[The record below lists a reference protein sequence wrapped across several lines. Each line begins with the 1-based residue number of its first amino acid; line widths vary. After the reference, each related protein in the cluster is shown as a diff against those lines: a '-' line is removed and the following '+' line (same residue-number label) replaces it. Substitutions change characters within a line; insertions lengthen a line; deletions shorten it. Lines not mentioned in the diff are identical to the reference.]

1 MCFSV
6 SFLHERF
13 FYEAIRYAQHSTAQH
28 STAQHSTAQH
38 STAFRLKPLA
48 IALCGALSLGVA
60 QAQETFTYNGTT
72 PALQEIDGV
81 SNSLAPANLNSFTGN
96 RITINYDP
104 AAGLTNIGGDAMGA
118 FNDANNALSGN
129 HITMTNGQVG
139 GDILGAYNSDSGNVT
154 SNTATVSGGEIRGV
168 YGGYSDSGNA
178 ERNTATVSGGTMGGS
193 VYGSYTY
200 SGNAERNTATVSSG
214 TVDGSVYGGYT
225 YTGNATGNTAT
236 VSGGTVSGHVYGGY
250 TYSGSATG
258 NTVSIS
264 GAPVFNA
271 DPATGTWLFGGRRGS
286 IAAGDIRTGNT
297 LQMRTTGVTV
307 NNIANFQNLHF
318 YLPNTI
324 AAGDTM
330 LTLTSTSGADISS
343 PAGQPSTKI
352 GVALAVGAKP
362 ALVVGDSITLIQA
375 DGGLTADANLAN
387 NTNGMAAINPSL
399 RYDFNLSANTND
411 LIATLSGIK
420 LNPQTK
426 SYSEGRLGGL
436 AFVNQGADMASGT
449 GMERATAAAQAG
461 SNAFGAISGGSSR
474 YESGSHVDVKGFSL
488 IAGAATNLP
497 NSAGKLMLGGFFEA
511 GWGNYDSFNSFVDV
525 ADVNGKGDNR
535 YYGAGVLAKQSF
547 GDKFYAEGSVRAGKL
562 ENDFSGVLANTAV
575 SYKMDKA
582 YYGAHLGAGYVL
594 PLGTGELD
602 MYGKYLWT
610 RQKGGNVVI
619 AGDAFTFKDIN
630 SQRTRLGA
638 RYSYPL
644 NTSTTLKLGAAWEYE
659 FDAKAKASVHGMDV
673 TAPEIKGSTAVLDAG
688 IKLSPA
694 SNKNLSFE
702 AGIQGYAGK
711 RKGVTGNVAV
721 KYAF

>member
-1 MCFSV
+1 MCSFV

-28 STAQHSTAQH
+28 STAQHSTA
-38 STAFRLKPLA
+38 FRLSPLA
-48 IALCGALSLGVA
+48 LALCGALSWGGMA

-72 PALQEIDGV
+72 PALQTIDTID
-81 SNSLAPANLNSFTGN
+81 NSLAPADLNSRTGN
-96 RITINYDP
+96 TITINYDP
-104 AAGLTNIGGDAMGA
+104 ANASLTKIDGLAVGAFADDAGTVSTNTLKLTNGHVDRFVYGGRSILGLATE
-118 FNDANNALSGN
+118 N
-129 HITMTNGQVG
+129 HAIIEGGTVG
-139 GDILGAYNSDSGNVT
+139 GNVFGGW
-154 SNTATVSGGEIRGV
+154 SKLAASKNTATVKGSALVAYNVHGGW
-168 YGGYSDSGNA
+168 SQN
-178 ERNTATVSGGTMGGS
+178 NQATE
-193 VYGSYTY
+193 
-200 SGNAERNTATVSSG
+200 NHAIIE
-214 TVDGSVYGGYT
+214 
-225 YTGNATGNTAT
+225 
-236 VSGGTVSGHVYGGY
+236 GGTVHGSVFGGV
-250 TYSGSATG
+250 GATG
-258 NTVSIS
+258 ATHNTVSIS
-264 GAPVFNA
+264 GAPVFNTNA
-271 DPATGTWLFGGRRGS
+271 YNGTGLYGGDG
-286 IAAGDIRTGNT
+286 GGNVRTGNT
-297 LQMRTTGVTV
+297 LQMRTKGVTV
-307 NNIANFQNLHF
+307 HSIENFEYLHF
-318 YLPNTI
+318 YLPASITN
-324 AAGDTM
+324 GDTV
-330 LTLTSTSGADISS
+330 LTLTNAGGFWSATAGADITGSKVGVAVQNGAS
-343 PAGQPSTKI
+343 PALKKSDT
-352 GVALAVGAKP
+352 V
-362 ALVVGDSITLIQA
+362 TLIHTI
-375 DGGLTADANLAN
+375 GG
-387 NTNGMAAINPSL
+387 
-399 RYDFNLSANTND
+399 D
-411 LIATLSGIK
+411 LITDDNNLVNNVATMGTVSTLYEFALSTQDNNKLLATVTKAGI
-420 LNPQTK
+420 NPQTK
-426 SYSEGRLGGL
+426 SFSEGRLGGL

-488 IAGAATNLP
+488 IAGAAANLP

-511 GWGNYDSFNSFVDV
+511 GWGNYDSYNSFVDV

-562 ENDFSGVLANTAV
+562 ENDFSGVVANTAV

-659 FDAKAKASVHGMDV
+659 FDAKAKASVNSMDI

-688 IKLSPA
+688 IKVSPA

>member
-1 MCFSV
+1 M
-6 SFLHERF
+6 
-13 FYEAIRYAQHSTAQH
+13 
-28 STAQHSTAQH
+28 
-38 STAFRLKPLA
+38 
-48 IALCGALSLGVA
+48 A

-72 PALQEIDGV
+72 PALQTIDTID
-81 SNSLAPANLNSFTGN
+81 NSLAPADLNSRTGN
-96 RITINYDP
+96 TITINYDP
-104 AAGLTNIGGDAMGA
+104 ANASLTKIDGLAVGAFADDAGTVSTNTLKLTNGYVGSFVFGGLSIGGQATE
-118 FNDANNALSGN
+118 N
-129 HITMTNGQVG
+129 HAI
-139 GDILGAYNSDSGNVT
+139 I
-154 SNTATVSGGEIRGV
+154 E
-168 YGGYSDSGNA
+168 
-178 ERNTATVSGGTMGGS
+178 
-193 VYGSYTY
+193 
-200 SGNAERNTATVSSG
+200 
-214 TVDGSVYGGYT
+214 
-225 YTGNATGNTAT
+225 
-236 VSGGTVSGHVYGGY
+236 GGTVSGKVFGGQSKLDASKNTATVKGSALVFSGVRGGLSSSGQATENHATIEGGTVYGDVIGGWSALDASKN
-250 TYSGSATG
+250 TATVKGSALVGNSVFGAYSSSGQATENHATIEGGTVYGDVIGGQGATG
-258 NTVSIS
+258 ATHNTVSIS
-264 GAPVFNA
+264 GAPVFNT
-271 DPATGTWLFGGRRGS
+271 DDTFGTGLYGGFGGGNV
-286 IAAGDIRTGNT
+286 RTGNT
-297 LQMRTTGVTV
+297 LQMRTKGVTV
-307 NNIANFQNLHF
+307 RHIENFEYLHF
-318 YLPNTI
+318 YLPAGISNGNTV
-324 AAGDTM
+324 
-330 LTLTSTSGADISS
+330 LTLTDTAGADITGSKVGVAVQNGAS
-343 PAGQPSTKI
+343 PALKKSDT
-352 GVALAVGAKP
+352 V
-362 ALVVGDSITLIQA
+362 TLIHTI
-375 DGGLTADANLAN
+375 GG
-387 NTNGMAAINPSL
+387 
-399 RYDFNLSANTND
+399 D
-411 LIATLSGIK
+411 LITDDNNLVNNVATMGTVSTLYEFALSTQDNNKLLATVTKAGI
-420 LNPQTK
+420 NPQTK
-426 SYSEGRLGGL
+426 SFSEGRLGGL

-488 IAGAATNLP
+488 IAGAAANLP

-511 GWGNYDSFNSFVDV
+511 GWGNYDSYNSFVDV

-562 ENDFSGVLANTAV
+562 ENDFSGVVANTAV

-659 FDAKAKASVHGMDV
+659 FDAKAKASVNSMDI

-688 IKLSPA
+688 IKVSPA

>member
-1 MCFSV
+1 M
-6 SFLHERF
+6 
-13 FYEAIRYAQHSTAQH
+13 
-28 STAQHSTAQH
+28 
-38 STAFRLKPLA
+38 
-48 IALCGALSLGVA
+48 A

-72 PALQEIDGV
+72 PALQTIATIA
-81 SNSLAPANLNSFTGN
+81 NSLAPADLNSRTGN
-96 RITINYDP
+96 TITINYDP
-104 AAGLTNIGGDAMGA
+104 ANASLTKIDGLAVGAFADDAGTVSTNTLKLTNGHVDRFVYGGRSILGLATE
-118 FNDANNALSGN
+118 N
-129 HITMTNGQVG
+129 HAIIEGGTVG
-139 GDILGAYNSDSGNVT
+139 GNVFGGW
-154 SNTATVSGGEIRGV
+154 SKLAASKNTATVKGSALVAYNVHGGWSQNNQATENHAIIEGGTVGSEV
-168 YGGYSDSGNA
+168 YGGWSKLDASSK
-178 ERNTATVSGGTMGGS
+178 NTATVKGS
-193 VYGSYTY
+193 ASVGS
-200 SGNAERNTATVSSG
+200 
-214 TVDGSVYGGYT
+214 
-225 YTGNATGNTAT
+225 
-236 VSGGTVSGHVYGGY
+236 HVYGGWSQNNQA
-250 TYSGSATG
+250 TENHAIIEGGTVHGSVFGGVGATG
-258 NTVSIS
+258 ATHNTVSIS
-264 GAPVFNA
+264 GAPVFNTNA
-271 DPATGTWLFGGRRGS
+271 YNGTGLYGGDG
-286 IAAGDIRTGNT
+286 GGNVRTGNT
-297 LQMRTTGVTV
+297 LQMRTKGVTV
-307 NNIANFQNLHF
+307 HSIENFEYLHF
-318 YLPNTI
+318 YLPASITN
-324 AAGDTM
+324 GDTV
-330 LTLTSTSGADISS
+330 LTLTNAGGFWSATAGADITGSKVGVAVQNGAS
-343 PAGQPSTKI
+343 PALKKSDT
-352 GVALAVGAKP
+352 V
-362 ALVVGDSITLIQA
+362 TLIHTI
-375 DGGLTADANLAN
+375 GG
-387 NTNGMAAINPSL
+387 
-399 RYDFNLSANTND
+399 D
-411 LIATLSGIK
+411 LITDDNNLVNNVATMGTVSTLYEFALSTQDNNKLLATVTKAGI
-420 LNPQTK
+420 NPQTK
-426 SYSEGRLGGL
+426 SFSEGRLGGL

-488 IAGAATNLP
+488 IAGATANLP

-547 GDKFYAEGSVRAGKL
+547 GDKFYAEGSVRPGKL
-562 ENDFSGVLANTAV
+562 ENDFSGVVADTAV

-619 AGDAFTFKDIN
+619 AGDTFTFKDIN

-659 FDAKAKASVHGMDV
+659 FDAKAKASVLGFDV

-688 IKLSPA
+688 IKVSPA